1 MQRILQFVWTL
12 MAATPVHVT
21 LDILEMESYVM
32 VGQIF
37 VHRKTVQFM
46 QYARNVLGTDNVHIL
61 HVDTN
66 ECTGANECDLNA
78 DCMNTPGSYVCTCR
92 DGYSGDGN
100 SCQGSLSVLNNV
112 HSS

>member
-61 HVDTN
+61 QILMSAL
-66 ECTGANECDLNA
+66 EQ
-78 DCMNTPGSYVCTCR
+78 M
-92 DGYSGDGN
+92 
-100 SCQGSLSVLNNV
+100 SVILMQTV
-112 HSS
+112 